1 MNLNQMTV
9 SELKQLAASLNIPLK
24 GRVLKKELIEQI
36 QALQQA
42 TDSAD
47 QKEAEPIET
56 KRTSREKESRRLG
69 RYKLN
74 DNIEEAVVYEG
85 AVRVLPEGY
94 GIIDRQNE
102 LGIYVSASQIQK
114 FRIETGDVLGG
125 RVRAPKPGE
134 KYAAMLFLDR
144 VNGKR
149 TADLI
154 KKMEKLMA
162 SNAVADEARYQKSQ
176 SGILD
181 ITADGYGF
189 LRTKDFL
196 PGEQDIYV
204 AANVIRRYQLR
215 TGDKIEGHVRKS
227 GENDRYDALLY
238 VEKVNGDLP
247 ETVTHRPHF
256 VRLTPIFPNERINLE
271 TPVESMAARI
281 IDLFAPIGRGQRGL
295 IVAPPKAGKTTLLK
309 IIANGIRTNAPEME
323 LIVLLVD
330 ERPEEVTDMQ
340 RSVDAD
346 IVSSTFDE
354 PVMKHLQAAEMV
366 LARGQR
372 LVEQGKNVVILVD
385 SLTRLA
391 RSNNLV
397 IEPSG
402 RTLTGGLDPE
412 SLYFPKKFFGAARN
426 IENGGS
432 LTILATAL
440 IDTGSRMDDIIYEEF
455 KGTGN
460 MELTLSRDLAE
471 RHIFPAIDIRRSGTR
486 RDDLLLSRQEE
497 QIAVQ
502 LRKAYAKD
510 SVVTF
515 AEKMTTLLEH
525 TPNNA
530 ALIQRFN
537 RE

>member
-1 MNLNQMTV
+1 MTV

-204 AANVIRRYQLR
+204 AANVIRRYQQR
-215 TGDKIEGHVRKS
+215 TGDKIEGHVR
-227 GENDRYDALLY
+227 
-238 VEKVNGDLP
+238 
-247 ETVTHRPHF
+247 
-256 VRLTPIFPNERINLE
+256 
-271 TPVESMAARI
+271 
-281 IDLFAPIGRGQRGL
+281 
-295 IVAPPKAGKTTLLK
+295 
-309 IIANGIRTNAPEME
+309 
-323 LIVLLVD
+323 
-330 ERPEEVTDMQ
+330 
-340 RSVDAD
+340 
-346 IVSSTFDE
+346 
-354 PVMKHLQAAEMV
+354 
-366 LARGQR
+366 
-372 LVEQGKNVVILVD
+372 
-385 SLTRLA
+385 
-391 RSNNLV
+391 
-397 IEPSG
+397 
-402 RTLTGGLDPE
+402 
-412 SLYFPKKFFGAARN
+412 
-426 IENGGS
+426 
-432 LTILATAL
+432 
-440 IDTGSRMDDIIYEEF
+440 
-455 KGTGN
+455 
-460 MELTLSRDLAE
+460 
-471 RHIFPAIDIRRSGTR
+471 
-486 RDDLLLSRQEE
+486 
-497 QIAVQ
+497 
-502 LRKAYAKD
+502 RK
-510 SVVTF
+510 
-515 AEKMTTLLEH
+515 
-525 TPNNA
+525 
-530 ALIQRFN
+530 
-537 RE
+537 